1 MNCNCLI
8 SSKTN
13 RKIVLYFLLL
23 LTVSCQV
30 TETLQL
36 NPDGTG
42 TIEVKEL
49 REENSYLQLAKDE
62 YSKED
67 IYRDTTYV
75 FKDYFSKYAETF
87 ARTSKEDQN
96 VYLRYSDVKVHIKKS
111 SSEKEFRT
119 LISQNFKN
127 ATDIVDLYKVEDY
140 ADNIKNNYALS
151 AEEHYYKVSYSYAGN
166 RFKRTV
172 KITDSIFLKREFDRL
187 EKYKTYYK
195 GLKLV
200 QSYVLNYHF
209 PRKIQ
214 SVSNP
219 QAKISENQKS
229 LSVEFLLSDCL
240 QNPEIT
246 NLEVVLE

>member
-1 MNCNCLI
+1 MKRI
-8 SSKTN
+8 
-13 RKIVLYFLLL
+13 LLL
-23 LTVSCQV
+23 LVILLTASCQV
-30 TETLQL
+30 TETLRI

-42 TIEVKEL
+42 TIEVNEL
-49 REENSYLQLAKDE
+49 RDENSYMQLAKEE
-62 YSKED
+62 YAKED
-67 IYRDTTYV
+67 FYRDTTYV
-75 FKDYFSKYAETF
+75 FKDYFSKYGETF

-96 VYLRYSDVKVHIKKS
+96 VYLRYSDVNVHIKKS

-127 ATDIVDLYKVEDY
+127 ATDIVDLYKAEDY

-151 AEEHYYKVSYSYAGN
+151 AEEHYFKVSYSYVGN
-166 RFKRTV
+166 RFNRTV

-200 QSYVLNYHF
+200 QSYVLDYHF

-229 LSVEFLLSDCL
+229 LSIEFLLTDCV
-240 QNPEIT
+240 QNPTIT
-246 NLEVVLE
+246 NLEVILE

>member
-1 MNCNCLI
+1 MKRI
-8 SSKTN
+8 
-13 RKIVLYFLLL
+13 LLL
-23 LTVSCQV
+23 LVILLTASCQV
-30 TETLQL
+30 TETLRI

-42 TIEVKEL
+42 TIEVSEV
-49 REENSYLQLAKDE
+49 REENSYMQLAKEE
-62 YSKED
+62 YAKED
-67 IYRDTTYV
+67 FYRDTTYV
-75 FKDYFSKYAETF
+75 FKDYFTKYGETF

-96 VYLRYSDVKVHIKKS
+96 VYLRYSDVNVHIKKS

-119 LISQNFKN
+119 LISQQFKN
-127 ATDIVDLYKVEDY
+127 ATDIVDLYKTEDY
-140 ADNIKNNYALS
+140 ADNIKHNYALS
-151 AEEHYYKVSYSYAGN
+151 AEEHYFKVSYSYVGN
-166 RFKRTV
+166 RFNRTV

-200 QSYVLNYHF
+200 QSYVLDYHF

-229 LSVEFLLSDCL
+229 LSIEFLLTDCV
-240 QNPEIT
+240 QNPTIT
-246 NLEVVLE
+246 NLEVILE

>member
-1 MNCNCLI
+1 MKRI
-8 SSKTN
+8 
-13 RKIVLYFLLL
+13 LLL
-23 LTVSCQV
+23 LVILLTASCQV
-30 TETLQL
+30 TETLRI

-42 TIEVKEL
+42 TIEVNEL
-49 REENSYLQLAKDE
+49 RDENSYMQLAKEE
-62 YSKED
+62 YAKED
-67 IYRDTTYV
+67 FYRDTTYV
-75 FKDYFSKYAETF
+75 FKDYFSKYGETF

-96 VYLRYSDVKVHIKKS
+96 VYLRYSDVNVHIKKS

-127 ATDIVDLYKVEDY
+127 ATDIVDLYKAEDY

-151 AEEHYYKVSYSYAGN
+151 AEEHYFKVSYSYVGN
-166 RFKRTV
+166 RFNRTV

-229 LSVEFLLSDCL
+229 LSIEFLLTDCV
-240 QNPEIT
+240 QNPTIT
-246 NLEVVLE
+246 NLEVILE

>member
-1 MNCNCLI
+1 MKRIPLLL
-8 SSKTN
+8 
-13 RKIVLYFLLL
+13 VFLL
-23 LTVSCQV
+23 TASCQV
-30 TETLQL
+30 TETLRI

-42 TIEVKEL
+42 TIEVNEV
-49 REENSYLQLAKDE
+49 REENSYMQLAKEE
-62 YSKED
+62 YAKED
-67 IYRDTTYV
+67 FYRDTTYV
-75 FKDYFSKYAETF
+75 FKDYFTKYGETF

-96 VYLRYSDVKVHIKKS
+96 VYLRYSDVNVHTKKS

-127 ATDIVDLYKVEDY
+127 ATDIVDLYKTEDY

-151 AEEHYYKVSYSYAGN
+151 AEEHYFKVSYSYVGN
-166 RFKRTV
+166 RFNRTV

-200 QSYVLNYHF
+200 QSYVLDYHF

-229 LSVEFLLSDCL
+229 LSIEFLLTDCV
-240 QNPEIT
+240 QNPTIT
-246 NLEVVLE
+246 NLEVILE

>member
-1 MNCNCLI
+1 MKRI
-8 SSKTN
+8 
-13 RKIVLYFLLL
+13 LLL
-23 LTVSCQV
+23 LVILLTASCQV
-30 TETLQL
+30 TETLRI

-42 TIEVKEL
+42 TIEVNEL
-49 REENSYLQLAKDE
+49 RDENSYMQLAKEE
-62 YSKED
+62 YAKED
-67 IYRDTTYV
+67 FYRDTTYV
-75 FKDYFSKYAETF
+75 FKDYFSKYGETF

-96 VYLRYSDVKVHIKKS
+96 VYLRYSDVNVHIKKS

-127 ATDIVDLYKVEDY
+127 ATDIVDLYKAEDY

-151 AEEHYYKVSYSYAGN
+151 AEEHYYKVSYSYVGN
-166 RFKRTV
+166 RFNRTV

-200 QSYVLNYHF
+200 QSYVLDYHF

-229 LSVEFLLSDCL
+229 LSIEFLLTDCV
-240 QNPEIT
+240 QNPTIT
-246 NLEVVLE
+246 NLEVILE

>member
-1 MNCNCLI
+1 MKRI
-8 SSKTN
+8 
-13 RKIVLYFLLL
+13 LLL
-23 LTVSCQV
+23 LVILLTASCQV
-30 TETLQL
+30 TETLRI

-42 TIEVKEL
+42 TIEVSEL
-49 REENSYLQLAKDE
+49 REENSYMQLAKEE
-62 YSKED
+62 YAKED
-67 IYRDTTYV
+67 FYRDTTYV
-75 FKDYFSKYAETF
+75 FKDYFTKYGETF

-96 VYLRYSDVKVHIKKS
+96 VYLRYSDVNVLIKKS

-119 LISQNFKN
+119 LISQNFKS
-127 ATDIVDLYKVEDY
+127 ATDIVDLYKAEDY

-151 AEEHYYKVSYSYAGN
+151 AEEHYFKVSYSYVGN
-166 RFKRTV
+166 RFNRTV

-200 QSYVLNYHF
+200 QSYVLNYQF

-229 LSVEFLLSDCL
+229 LSIEFLLTDCV
-240 QNPEIT
+240 QNPTIT
-246 NLEVVLE
+246 NLEVILE

>member
-1 MNCNCLI
+1 MKRI
-8 SSKTN
+8 
-13 RKIVLYFLLL
+13 LLL
-23 LTVSCQV
+23 LVILLTASCQV
-30 TETLQL
+30 TETLRI

-42 TIEVKEL
+42 TIEVNEL
-49 REENSYLQLAKDE
+49 RDENSYMQLAKEE
-62 YSKED
+62 YAKED
-67 IYRDTTYV
+67 FYRDTTYV
-75 FKDYFSKYAETF
+75 FKDYFSKYGETF

-96 VYLRYSDVKVHIKKS
+96 VYLRYSDVNVHIKKS

-127 ATDIVDLYKVEDY
+127 ATDIVDLYKAEDY

-151 AEEHYYKVSYSYAGN
+151 AEEHYYKVSYSYVGN
-166 RFKRTV
+166 RFNRTV

-187 EKYKTYYK
+187 ENYKSYYK

-200 QSYVLNYHF
+200 QSYVLDYHF

-229 LSVEFLLSDCL
+229 LSIEFLLTDCV
-240 QNPEIT
+240 QNPTIT
-246 NLEVVLE
+246 NLEVILE

>member
-1 MNCNCLI
+1 MKRI
-8 SSKTN
+8 
-13 RKIVLYFLLL
+13 LLL
-23 LTVSCQV
+23 LVILLTASCQV
-30 TETLQL
+30 TETLRI

-42 TIEVKEL
+42 TIEVSEV
-49 REENSYLQLAKDE
+49 REENSYMQLAKEE
-62 YSKED
+62 YAKED
-67 IYRDTTYV
+67 FYRDTTYV
-75 FKDYFSKYAETF
+75 FKDYFTKYGETF

-96 VYLRYSDVKVHIKKS
+96 VYLRYSDVNVHIKKS

-127 ATDIVDLYKVEDY
+127 ATDIVDLYKAEDY

-151 AEEHYYKVSYSYAGN
+151 AEEHYFKVSYSYVGN
-166 RFKRTV
+166 RFNRTV

-229 LSVEFLLSDCL
+229 LSIEFLLTDCV
-240 QNPEIT
+240 QNPTIT
-246 NLEVVLE
+246 NLEVILE

>member
-1 MNCNCLI
+1 MKRI
-8 SSKTN
+8 
-13 RKIVLYFLLL
+13 LLL
-23 LTVSCQV
+23 LVILLTASCQV
-30 TETLQL
+30 TETLRI

-42 TIEVKEL
+42 TIEVSEV
-49 REENSYLQLAKDE
+49 REENSYMQLAKEE
-62 YSKED
+62 YAKED
-67 IYRDTTYV
+67 FYRDTTYV
-75 FKDYFSKYAETF
+75 FKDYFTKYGETF

-96 VYLRYSDVKVHIKKS
+96 VYLRYSDVNVLIKKS

-119 LISQNFKN
+119 LVSQNFKN
-127 ATDIVDLYKVEDY
+127 ATDIVDLYKTEDY

-151 AEEHYYKVSYSYAGN
+151 AEEHYFKVSYSYVGN
-166 RFKRTV
+166 RFNRTV

-200 QSYVLNYHF
+200 QSYVLDYHF
-209 PRKIQ
+209 PRKIL

-229 LSVEFLLSDCL
+229 LSIEFLLTDCV
-240 QNPEIT
+240 QNPTIT
-246 NLEVVLE
+246 NLEVILE